1 MGINS
6 VVTPDDLRKTEPVK
20 SGWYPLEIVGYDEQV
35 VKGSDAK
42 PSDGSMNAIYEFQV
56 LEGDPNIKGRKF
68 KKYFNEK
75 SLHFGKE
82 LWAVLFPGKFDPKK
96 GGGLTS
102 EMLRG
107 AVGQKLMGYIEK
119 DKKSGYDNVNGFKPL
134 TSK

>member
-20 SGWYPLEIVGYDEQV
+20 SGWFPAEIVSYDEQPT
-35 VKGSDAK
+35 KDKPNK
-42 PSDGSMNAIYEFQV
+42 PSDGSTNAVFEFQI

-68 KKYFNEK
+68 KSFFNEK

-82 LWAVLFPGKFDPKK
+82 FWAVLFPGKFDSKK

-102 EMLRG
+102 EMFRG
-107 AVGQKLMGYIEK
+107 AVGFKLMVYIAK
-119 DKKSGYDNVNGFKPL
+119 DKNSGFDNIQGYKPMG
-134 TSK
+134 K